1 MRMEAGEDGSELIGQ
16 LAALMEQLTEGGG
29 LEGIPQ
35 ELVEAQRA
43 DRRRQKEIE
52 DRRVAEAASAAA
64 NAPPE
69 RVWLDAVMPSISCLS
84 CIDEM
89 LHTGEDLCPR
99 CRREGRTGGGDLP
112 LVVKVAVLYQAA
124 DWNRREAISRIL
136 ETGVDVDQV
145 SAQDG
150 DGRTALMVAASSG
163 SLDACRELIGR
174 GASAHAMDAEGLTP
188 LLHACWGRSP
198 GCVKELLE
206 SAGADPN
213 QADFCGETPVMVA
226 ARLGDV
232 ESLNLLISHGCD
244 LSLRDENDWD
254 ALGKA
259 KARGGRAEI
268 IDAIE
273 GALRAAEEGTG
284 DEEDAYDPDELD

>member
-1 MRMEAGEDGSELIGQ
+1 
-16 LAALMEQLTEGGG
+16 
-29 LEGIPQ
+29 
-35 ELVEAQRA
+35 
-43 DRRRQKEIE
+43 
-52 DRRVAEAASAAA
+52 
-64 NAPPE
+64 
-69 RVWLDAVMPSISCLS
+69 MPSISCLS

-89 LHTGEDLCPR
+89 LHTGEDLCSR
-99 CRREGRTGGGDLP
+99 CRREGRTGGGDAP

-145 SAQDG
+145 STQDG

-163 SLDACRELIGR
+163 SLDACCELIRR
-174 GASAHAMDAEGLTP
+174 GASARAMDAEGLTP

-213 QADFCGETPVMVA
+213 QADFCGETPAMVA

-232 ESLNLLISHGCD
+232 ELLNLLISHGCD

-273 GALRAAEEGTG
+273 GALRAAEE
-284 DEEDAYDPDELD
+284 LSLIHI

>member
-1 MRMEAGEDGSELIGQ
+1 MEAGEDGSELIGQ
-16 LAALMEQLTEGGG
+16 LAALMEQLTKGGG

-43 DRRRQKEIE
+43 DRRRQKEEE
-52 DRRVAEAASAAA
+52 DRRLAEAESAAA

-69 RVWLDAVMPSISCLS
+69 RGWLDAVMPSISCMS
-84 CIDEM
+84 CIDEI
-89 LHTGEDLCPR
+89 LRTGEDLCPR
-99 CRREGRTGGGDLP
+99 CRREGRTGGGQP

-124 DWNRREAISRIL
+124 ELNRREAISRIL

-150 DGRTALMVAASSG
+150 DGRTALMIAASSG
-163 SLDACRELIGR
+163 SLDACRELIRR
-174 GASAHAMDAEGLTP
+174 GASARAVDEGGLTP

-198 GCVKELLE
+198 GCVKQLLE

-213 QADFCGETPVMVA
+213 QADICGETPAMVA

-232 ESLNLLISHGCD
+232 ESLNLLISHRCN
-244 LSLRDENDWD
+244 LNVRDEHDWD

-273 GALRAAEEGTG
+273 GALKAAEEGTE